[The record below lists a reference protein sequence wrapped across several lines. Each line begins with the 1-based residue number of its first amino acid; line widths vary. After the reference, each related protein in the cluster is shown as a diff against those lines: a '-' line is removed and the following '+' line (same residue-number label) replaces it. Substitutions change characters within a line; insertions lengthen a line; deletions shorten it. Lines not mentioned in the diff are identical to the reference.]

1 MTDQNKHPNTKSN
14 DITIWDR
21 IVRLCHWMLVAC
33 FVTNYFIVE
42 PGRLYHEIAGYT
54 AVSFIFLRLIWGFTR
69 PITNYASF
77 RTVNL
82 HIREFKQHIQHL
94 KQRDVPAQHGHNPFG
109 WLMIFAVIILFLGLG
124 VTGFTMEE
132 VDAFF
137 GNSTL
142 EWIHG
147 TFADVLYACVLI
159 HVAAVFF
166 VQYKGRVQL
175 LRPMLVGKRKVAKK
189 NS

>member
-1 MTDQNKHPNTKSN
+1 
-14 DITIWDR
+14 
-21 IVRLCHWMLVAC
+21 
-33 FVTNYFIVE
+33 
-42 PGRLYHEIAGYT
+42 
-54 AVSFIFLRLIWGFTR
+54 
-69 PITNYASF
+69 
-77 RTVNL
+77 
-82 HIREFKQHIQHL
+82 
-94 KQRDVPAQHGHNPFG
+94 
-109 WLMIFAVIILFLGLG
+109 
-124 VTGFTMEE
+124 
-132 VDAFF
+132 
-137 GNSTL
+137 L